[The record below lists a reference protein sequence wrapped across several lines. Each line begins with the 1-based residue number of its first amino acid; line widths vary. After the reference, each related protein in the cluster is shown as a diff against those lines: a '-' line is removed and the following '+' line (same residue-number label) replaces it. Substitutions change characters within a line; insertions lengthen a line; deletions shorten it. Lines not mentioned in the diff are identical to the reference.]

1 MKKIANKILLSLSFR
16 ILAILLIFVDLGLMA
31 TDIIVTTSKLHIPL
45 EYRTLSLVI
54 AIFFLLDVV
63 LQVFLKG
70 KKHYFSDFLNI
81 TDAAITIIILFM
93 DITYIFFNATF
104 FKDIQR
110 MIVFF
115 RLLRLITLMRIFHL
129 ATQKR
134 HLEKLIRRL
143 VSGNKRRYAKDGFD
157 LDLTYITDRLVAMS
171 FPSSGIHTFYRN
183 PMQEVARFFNT
194 RHPEHYFVYNLCS
207 ERSYD
212 PKYFHHR
219 VHRIMI
225 EDHNVPTL
233 EEMVSFAKEVIAW
246 LSKDPHN
253 IIIIHCKGGKGRT
266 GTMISILL
274 LATGTFLTAKDSLE
288 YFGERRTD
296 RNVSSQFQGVETPSQ
311 SRYVHY
317 FDILKNVLNWEMP
330 VKKPLKIV
338 KFVIYSIQG
347 VGEGNGADLKIEI
360 IMQHKTVFTCTRQ
373 TCTVVHDI
381 DTNRAI
387 FLVPNC
393 PDLCDDIKVKFSS
406 SKLPNYYDDC
416 AFFMWFHTSLIEK
429 NRLYLTRAD
438 LDNPHKEKT
447 WNIYRPDFAV
457 DIFFEEVFQ

>member
-1 MKKIANKILLSLSFR
+1 
-16 ILAILLIFVDLGLMA
+16 
-31 TDIIVTTSKLHIPL
+31 
-45 EYRTLSLVI
+45 
-54 AIFFLLDVV
+54 
-63 LQVFLKG
+63 
-70 KKHYFSDFLNI
+70 
-81 TDAAITIIILFM
+81 
-93 DITYIFFNATF
+93 
-104 FKDIQR
+104 
-110 MIVFF
+110 
-115 RLLRLITLMRIFHL
+115 
-129 ATQKR
+129 
-134 HLEKLIRRL
+134 
-143 VSGNKRRYAKDGFD
+143 
-157 LDLTYITDRLVAMS
+157 
-171 FPSSGIHTFYRN
+171 
-183 PMQEVARFFNT
+183 
-194 RHPEHYFVYNLCS
+194 
-207 ERSYD
+207 
-212 PKYFHHR
+212 
-219 VHRIMI
+219 
-225 EDHNVPTL
+225 
-233 EEMVSFAKEVIAW
+233 
-246 LSKDPHN
+246 
-253 IIIIHCKGGKGRT
+253 
-266 GTMISILL
+266 MISILL
-274 LATGTFLTAKDSLE
+274 LATGTFLTAK
-288 YFGERRTD
+288 
-296 RNVSSQFQGVETPSQ
+296 

-393 PDLCDDIKVKFSS
+393 PDLCDDVKVKFSS

>member
-1 MKKIANKILLSLSFR
+1 
-16 ILAILLIFVDLGLMA
+16 
-31 TDIIVTTSKLHIPL
+31 
-45 EYRTLSLVI
+45 
-54 AIFFLLDVV
+54 
-63 LQVFLKG
+63 
-70 KKHYFSDFLNI
+70 
-81 TDAAITIIILFM
+81 
-93 DITYIFFNATF
+93 
-104 FKDIQR
+104 
-110 MIVFF
+110 
-115 RLLRLITLMRIFHL
+115 
-129 ATQKR
+129 
-134 HLEKLIRRL
+134 
-143 VSGNKRRYAKDGFD
+143 
-157 LDLTYITDRLVAMS
+157 MS

-225 EDHNVPTL
+225 DDHNVPTL
-233 EEMVSFAKEVIAW
+233 EEMVSFSKEVIAW

-274 LATGTFLTAKDSLE
+274 LATGTFLTAK
-288 YFGERRTD
+288 
-296 RNVSSQFQGVETPSQ
+296 

-347 VGEGNGADLKIEI
+347 VEEGNGADLKIEI

-393 PDLCDDIKVKFSS
+393 PDLCDDVKVKFSS

-416 AFFMWFHTSLIEK
+416 AFFMWFHKSLIEK

>member
-31 TDIIVTTSKLHIPL
+31 TDIIVMTSKLHIPL

-115 RLLRLITLMRIFHL
+115 RLLRLITLMSIFHL

-143 VSGNKRRYAKDGFD
+143 
-157 LDLTYITDRLVAMS
+157 
-171 FPSSGIHTFYRN
+171 
-183 PMQEVARFFNT
+183 
-194 RHPEHYFVYNLCS
+194 
-207 ERSYD
+207 
-212 PKYFHHR
+212 
-219 VHRIMI
+219 
-225 EDHNVPTL
+225 
-233 EEMVSFAKEVIAW
+233 
-246 LSKDPHN
+246 
-253 IIIIHCKGGKGRT
+253 
-266 GTMISILL
+266 
-274 LATGTFLTAKDSLE
+274 DSLD

-311 SRYVHY
+311 SRYVRY

-360 IMQHKTVFTCTRQ
+360 IMQHKTVFTCTSQ

-438 LDNPHKEKT
+438 LDNPHKDMEH
-447 WNIYRPDFAV
+447 ISSRLCCRY
-457 DIFFEEVFQ
+457 IL

>member
-1 MKKIANKILLSLSFR
+1 
-16 ILAILLIFVDLGLMA
+16 
-31 TDIIVTTSKLHIPL
+31 
-45 EYRTLSLVI
+45 
-54 AIFFLLDVV
+54 
-63 LQVFLKG
+63 
-70 KKHYFSDFLNI
+70 
-81 TDAAITIIILFM
+81 
-93 DITYIFFNATF
+93 
-104 FKDIQR
+104 
-110 MIVFF
+110 
-115 RLLRLITLMRIFHL
+115 MRIFHL

-157 LDLTYITDRLVAMS
+157 LDLTYIT
-171 FPSSGIHTFYRN
+171 G
-183 PMQEVARFFNT
+183 
-194 RHPEHYFVYNLCS
+194 

>member
-1 MKKIANKILLSLSFR
+1 MLGRRGKPRTAFDCICVQMVQVSYSQNRMTTLVSINSISLFYLTAVTLHPLTWLLSQR
-16 ILAILLIFVDLGLMA
+16 LITLIIIMA
-31 TDIIVTTSKLHIPL
+31 ERDAGVAQRCVRAAQTAAESRREANDPL
-45 EYRTLSLVI
+45 TPENRSQPNP
-54 AIFFLLDVV
+54 DE
-63 LQVFLKG
+63 

-183 PMQEVARFFNT
+183 PMQ
-194 RHPEHYFVYNLCS
+194 
-207 ERSYD
+207 D
-212 PKYFHHR
+212 
-219 VHRIMI
+219 
-225 EDHNVPTL
+225 
-233 EEMVSFAKEVIAW
+233 
-246 LSKDPHN
+246 
-253 IIIIHCKGGKGRT
+253 
-266 GTMISILL
+266 SI
-274 LATGTFLTAKDSLE
+274 D
-288 YFGERRTD
+288 YFGEHRTD

-311 SRYVHY
+311 SRYVRY

>member
-143 VSGNKRRYAKDGFD
+143 
-157 LDLTYITDRLVAMS
+157 
-171 FPSSGIHTFYRN
+171 
-183 PMQEVARFFNT
+183 EVARFFNT

-212 PKYFHHR
+212 PKYFHHH

-274 LATGTFLTAKDSLE
+274 LATGTFLTAK
-288 YFGERRTD
+288 
-296 RNVSSQFQGVETPSQ
+296 

-393 PDLCDDIKVKFSS
+393 PDLCDDVKVKFSS